1 MKKSGVNYKGEYH
14 EFIIKRDIPKLDK
27 AVRSRIKAVI
37 EIKIMTAPEIFG
49 APLRGTLKGY
59 WKLRVGDWRIVYLIS
74 SKVVKIIF
82 IAHRREVYNLVER
95 RIG

>member
-1 MKKSGVNYKGEYH
+1 MKKSGANYKIEYH
-14 EFIIKRDIPKLDK
+14 EFVVKYDIPKLDK
-27 AVRSRIKAVI
+27 AVRGRIKAVI
-37 EIKIMTAPEIFG
+37 EIKIMMAPEIFG